1 MSLMQEYELLRRL
14 PFFSEIEPARL
25 KLLAFMS
32 ERVGFDPGK
41 DLCRQGDPAD
51 AAYLII
57 DGEADII
64 LEGPAGPITVATLGA
79 NEIVGEIGIL
89 CDVPRNATVRAKNRL
104 VALRIA
110 KDPFMRMVREFPT
123 MAVSI
128 MRELAHRLEQT
139 NNQLRTAL
147 SDVRRLREVPI
158 NQEAGTPGLGATPA
172 E

>member
-1 MSLMQEYELLRRL
+1 MSLLQEYELLRRV
-14 PFFSEIEPARL
+14 PFFADIEPGKL

-41 DLCRQGDPAD
+41 NLCRQGDPAD

-57 DGEADII
+57 EGEADII

-89 CDVPRNATVRAKNRL
+89 CDVPRNATVRAKGRL

-128 MRELAHRLEQT
+128 MRELAHRLELT

-147 SDVRRLREVPI
+147 AETRRLREGAGA
-158 NQEAGTPGLGATPA
+158 QKTEAAPA

>member
-1 MSLMQEYELLRRL
+1 VSLMQEYELLRQI
-14 PFFSEIEPARL
+14 PYFAEIEPAKL

-41 DLCRQGDPAD
+41 TLCRQGDPAD

-57 DGEADII
+57 EGEANII
-64 LEGPAGPITVATLGA
+64 VDTPSGPLTIATLGA
-79 NEIVGEIGIL
+79 NEIVGEMAIL
-89 CDVPRNATVRAKNRL
+89 GDVPRTATVQAKDRL

-128 MRELAHRLEQT
+128 MRELAHRLELT
-139 NNQLRTAL
+139 NNQLRAAL
-147 SDVRRLREVPI
+147 SEVRRLREAEMQHETTV
-158 NQEAGTPGLGATPA
+158 TPA